1 MAGKTSAAKTAAAK
15 TEETTAPVAE
25 TVLTIEE
32 ATARIETLE
41 TELEAANAIIAEQAE
56 KLEAP
61 CACGNTEVEA
71 LKARLA
77 EFEANAQKASVIT
90 KEVPG
95 TYKSKEHKKEI
106 RFLPGFLKTRIGQE
120 LIPSE
125 DLIKNK
131 GGKYTE
137 ELDRLIE
144 IGYGG
149 IEEVK

>member
-1 MAGKTSAAKTAAAK
+1 MAGKASAAKKEAAK

-25 TVLTIEE
+25 TVLTIEQ

-41 TELEAANAIIAEQAE
+41 TELEAANAIIAEQAA

-61 CACGNTEVEA
+61 CECGNTEVEA

-95 TYKSKEHKKEI
+95 TYKSKKHNVEI
-106 RFLPGFLKTRIGQE
+106 RFKPGFINTRIGHE
-120 LIPSE
+120 IIASAE
-125 DLIKNK
+125 LIKNSK
-131 GGKYTE
+131 GIYTE

-149 IEEVK
+149 IEIVK